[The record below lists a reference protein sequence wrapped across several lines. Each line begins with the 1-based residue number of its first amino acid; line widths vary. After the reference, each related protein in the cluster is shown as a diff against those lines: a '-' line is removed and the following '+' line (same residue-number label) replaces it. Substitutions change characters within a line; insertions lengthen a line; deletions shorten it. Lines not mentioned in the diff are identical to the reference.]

1 MPTLDIVGRVA
12 NFFAR
17 ASIASI
23 DLTDSLQVGDAIY
36 IKGQTTDMRQ
46 LVESP
51 PINRTPVKG
60 AHAGESVGVQ
70 VGSRCRKR
78 DVVYRLGL

>member
-1 MPTLDIVGRVA
+1 MPTMDVVGRVA

-23 DLTDSLQVGDAIY
+23 DLTDSLQVGDVIY
-36 IKGQTTDMRQ
+36 IKGHTTDVQQ
-46 LVESP
+46 LVESLQV
-51 PINRTPVKG
+51 NRRPVKE

-70 VGSRCRKR
+70 VGSRCRKH